1 VSVLRNGLAVALL
14 VAAPPALAAGPGTLS
29 LEELLQSY
37 GSTAPGQPEA
47 EVRVDAWI
55 ERLDDGRNE
64 VVIVLEPEGDTRLNA
79 EPGITV
85 TPEADQGLAWEV
97 TLPHR
102 HVDPAIDYFE
112 PSAIVRMPFEGEPD
126 QPIRVLVE
134 FAYCVVDFQCYFG
147 EEELSIA
154 ELAD

>member
-1 VSVLRNGLAVALL
+1 MRNGLAVALL

-85 TPEADQGLAWEV
+85 TPEADQRLVWDV

-112 PSAIVRMPFEGEPD
+112 PRATVRMPFDGGDEE
-126 QPIRVLVE
+126 PIRVLVE
-134 FAYCVVDFQCYFG
+134 FAYCVVDYQCFFG
-147 EEELSIA
+147 EEQLTVTQ
-154 ELAD
+154 LVD